1 MDYWLRM
8 KASGEDH
15 LSQNFGGEIKIYV
28 SEGTCQ
34 WRDREDPST
43 FEGQGEG
50 ASVEPD
56 P

>member
-1 MDYWLRM
+1 M
-8 KASGEDH
+8 KAPGKDH
-15 LSQNFGGEIKIYV
+15 LSQNFGGKSKVYV

-34 WRDREDPST
+34 WRIREAPST

-50 ASVEPD
+50 VSVEPD